1 MSYERMNKK
10 RKPPS
15 NTRAILLG
23 AASQVFA
30 EKGFDGASVREITSR
45 AGANLG
51 AITYHF
57 GSKAGL
63 FEAVLSSHQAPL
75 VEKMEAAAWGPGT
88 TLERL
93 EAVVRTHFAHLAEHP
108 DVRRLL
114 SQVLLGPGDLP
125 EAAAQNVRRMMGVVA
140 SLIARG
146 QSEGVFRNGDPR
158 LLTIA
163 VMSQP
168 IMLNVMRGPLRAG
181 PQIEMEDAAVRADLL
196 ANALR
201 FIRGGLLRSPGREV

>member
-1 MSYERMNKK
+1 
-10 RKPPS
+10 
-15 NTRAILLG
+15 
-23 AASQVFA
+23 
-30 EKGFDGASVREITSR
+30 
-45 AGANLG
+45 
-51 AITYHF
+51 
-57 GSKAGL
+57 
-63 FEAVLSSHQAPL
+63 
-75 VEKMEAAAWGPGT
+75 
-88 TLERL
+88 
-93 EAVVRTHFAHLAEHP
+93 
-108 DVRRLL
+108 
-114 SQVLLGPGDLP
+114 
-125 EAAAQNVRRMMGVVA
+125 MMGVVA

-168 IMLNVMRGPLRAG
+168 IMLNVMRAPLRAG